1 MDNITINNGNLLIEF
16 FSEEIPA
23 GMQVQSGINLE
34 NLCKKAFNLRGMS
47 FGKMHVYTG

>member
-34 NLCKKAFNLRGMS
+34 NRFNFFNCSIFLI
-47 FGKMHVYTG
+47 FLYF